1 MNPIEKYQQAVNELK
16 ASIAHAEQLV
26 KVVST
31 GATILSSDW
40 KHAMISGVQGG
51 FLPETALA
59 RDRPSISG
67 REWPTAQQLAD
78 ALQRYHKARSELQ
91 NAWDAIPGS
100 QRDVVQRPEAYF

>member
-26 KVVST
+26 KVMST
-31 GATILSSDW
+31 AATILSGW
-40 KHAMISGVQGG
+40 KRAMISDVQGG
-51 FLPETALA
+51 FPPEIALA

-91 NAWDAIPGS
+91 NAWNAIPES